1 MTDFIHGEAL
11 LEEAEINRIIE
22 SAPSDL
28 VAFQER
34 AAQQPVE
41 AREPR
46 STWLE
51 RFHEQEIHHA

>member
-34 AAQQPVE
+34 AAQQPVDHVFT
-41 AREPR
+41 ALRHSVICNP
-46 STWLE
+46 
-51 RFHEQEIHHA
+51 

>member
-22 SAPSDL
+22 SAPTDL

-41 AREPR
+41 AREPM

-51 RFHEQEIHHA
+51 RFHAQEIHHA